1 MGKTE
6 IVRRLSAVLLI
17 ASLLAGLGAVPGA
30 SAAAPAGACV
40 DGFDR
45 VAVTRQIQPEDVYA
59 ASAGKAIIAGGANL
73 SGGRRAARLMRF
85 QDGRWKDLSTRRLGR
100 DAGYVALGGT
110 RTSGLWAVGYWQTD
124 SRMSPLVVRQRT
136 DASWARRSVPSPG
149 YSSVLTDVSSH
160 KRSAAWAVGYRLG
173 APGTH
178 RPLAMRWDGRRWSV
192 RDPRLKAGERGLLA
206 AVSNTAKGG
215 TWAAGSTTRNGSER
229 PYIAR
234 IVNGTWRRPS
244 LPRVGPGALAA
255 IDVPGKG
262 DGWAVGYRISAEGM
276 RPLVLRWD
284 GRRWKRFT
292 APDLDGEALLYD
304 VAVAGSKVSVAGLA
318 THPTKPRLSPVLAT
332 LTGSGWAVEGLEAFT
347 RDGLMTA
354 VDGDPRKIGWTV
366 GRDVWIGVAAH
377 ACEAA
382 APSRATRQAV
392 RRERRAAIA
401 EGGDT
406 SGVPEHPEEARPAPR
421 VDLAAAPRVELS
433 AAGGVRIVDRAAAAG
448 LARTAHTYG
457 AVIRD
462 FDKDGRKDIFLG
474 GHADAAKLLLDRGA
488 TFERKAVPFGSG
500 DRHGCAAADV
510 DRSGLPDLYCSYGGA
525 RGLSA
530 KANELWLDPG
540 GPDPRRAADVGGA
553 AEPLGRGRTA
563 AFLDYDVDGRP
574 DLVLGQ
580 QTNRVDG
587 MPSLSRVYRWVGKG
601 RFSLVRDPGLA
612 TAVGARAF
620 DVEDF
625 DRDGRKDLLMV
636 SDDPRAAGRTSSVKL
651 YRNTRR
657 GLTPVHGAR
666 GIRSIGERDAELV
679 PLDGDKR
686 PDLVQLS
693 ADRIRISLQRDGRF
707 KTVYER
713 SLTKAVAV
721 AAGDADGDGDRDL
734 YVLRQ
739 KNRASVKDLI
749 FFNRGNGRSF
759 KVVAAPSRAGG
770 TADDVYPIDHDQNG
784 LTDFLVLNGRGS
796 ARGPLQLISFYR

>member
-1 MGKTE
+1 M
-6 IVRRLSAVLLI
+6 RRLSAAFLT
-17 ASLLAGLGAVPGA
+17 AALLAGLGAVPGT
-30 SAAAPAGACV
+30 SAAVPVGACV

-45 VAVTRQIQPEDVYA
+45 MAVTRQILPEDVYA
-59 ASAGKAIIAGGANL
+59 ASAGKAIIAGGASL

-85 QDGRWKDLSTRRLGR
+85 QNGRWKDLSTRRLGL
-100 DAGYVALGGT
+100 DAGYAALGGT
-110 RTSGLWAVGYWQTD
+110 RTTGLWAVGYWQTNT
-124 SRMSPLVVRQRT
+124 RMAPLVVRQQT

-149 YSSVLTDVSSH
+149 YSSVLTDVSAY
-160 KRSAAWAVGYRLG
+160 KRSAAWAVGYRLD

-178 RPLAMRWDGRRWSV
+178 RPLVLKWDGRRWTV
-192 RDPRLKAGERGLLA
+192 RNPGLKAGERGLLA
-206 AVSNTAKGG
+206 GVSNTAKGG
-215 TWAAGSTTRNGSER
+215 TWAAGSTTKNGSER
-229 PYIAR
+229 PYIGR

-244 LPRVGPGALAA
+244 LPWVGAGALAA
-255 IDVPGKG
+255 IDVPTRK
-262 DGWAVGYRISAEGM
+262 DGWAVGYRVTGDGL

-284 GRRWKRFT
+284 GRRWKPFA
-292 APDLDGEALLYD
+292 APDLAGEALLYD
-304 VAVAGSKVSVAGLA
+304 VEVAGAKVSVAGLA

-332 LTGSGWAVEGLEAFT
+332 LTGSGWAVDGLDAFT
-347 RDGLMTA
+347 RDGLMTG
-354 VDGDPRKIGWTV
+354 VDGNPHKIGWTV
-366 GRDVWIGVAAH
+366 GRDVWVGVAAH
-377 ACEAA
+377 ACDAP

-392 RRERRAAIA
+392 RSERREAIG
-401 EGGDT
+401 GGDT
-406 SGVPEHPEEARPAPR
+406 GGLPEHPEEARPAPR
-421 VDLAAAPRVELS
+421 VDLASAPRVERS
-433 AAGGVRIVDRAAAAG
+433 AAGDVRIVDKAAAAG

-474 GHADAAKLLLDRGA
+474 GHADEAKLLLDRGA
-488 TFERKAVPFGSG
+488 TFKRKAVPFGSG

-540 GPDPRRAADVGGA
+540 GPKPRRAADVGGA
-553 AEPLGRGRTA
+553 AEPLGRGRAT

-587 MPSLSRVYRWVGKG
+587 LPSLSRVYRWVERG
-601 RFSLVRDPGLA
+601 RFSLVREPGLA

-651 YRNTRR
+651 YRNTRS
-657 GLTPVHGAR
+657 GLRPVHGAR

-679 PLDGDKR
+679 LLDGDKR

-693 ADRIRISLQRDGRF
+693 ADRIRISVQRDGRF

-739 KNRASVKDLI
+739 KTKASVKDLI

-784 LTDFLVLNGRGS
+784 LTDFLVLNGRG
-796 ARGPLQLISFYR
+796 AAKGPLQLISFFR